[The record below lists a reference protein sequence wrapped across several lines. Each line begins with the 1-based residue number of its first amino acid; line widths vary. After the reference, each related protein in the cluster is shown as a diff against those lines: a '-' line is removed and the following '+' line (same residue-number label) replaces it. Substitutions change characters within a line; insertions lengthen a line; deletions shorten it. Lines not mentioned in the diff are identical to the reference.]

1 MNKFIIV
8 SLIIVLV
15 LGFEIK
21 DLKLK
26 NIQTNNDAL
35 KLNACTSN

>member
-35 KLNACTSN
+35 QLSACTSN